1 MWVYFLILLIN
12 YFIFANFLT
21 KYMSE
26 GTNEII
32 IVPIIILIPQIIYEL
47 MSLNNKN
54 NINTIFINEK
64 QSYFNSLLFKEK
76 VKVLAQYSYKNAAIF
91 GVSYTK
97 DWFILIRFFIIGL
110 MYGLTTE
117 SLKLLRRRGYIKK
130 RDNDRNLI
138 FTLGSIFIQVLILE
152 RIYVIKSIRNA
163 RRILKNIS

>member
-76 VKVLAQYSYKNAAIF
+76 VKVLAIF
-91 GVSYTK
+91 
-97 DWFILIRFFIIGL
+97 L
-110 MYGLTTE
+110 
-117 SLKLLRRRGYIKK
+117 
-130 RDNDRNLI
+130 
-138 FTLGSIFIQVLILE
+138 
-152 RIYVIKSIRNA
+152 
-163 RRILKNIS
+163 